1 MKLNKQNSL
10 IPLSTMLK
18 LSKKSLLKLI
28 YSAEIQKAGLE
39 LRKETLIDFL
49 NYQLNFLDKMEF
61 SAHDNEINL
70 T

>member
-61 SAHDNEINL
+61 
-70 T
+70 